1 MTRGALKIATIGGGS
16 SYTPELI
23 EGYIKRKDEL
33 PIKEIWLVDIEA
45 GKEKLEIV
53 GAMAKRMIK
62 AAGLDWE
69 VHLTLDREAALKGA
83 DFVSTQFRVGLLD
96 ARIKDERIPLSHGVL
111 GQETNGAGGMFKA
124 FRTIPV
130 ILAIIDDMKRL
141 CPDAWLVNFTNP
153 AGMVTEAAIK
163 HGGWKKTVGLCNVP
177 IGHRKQAAEML
188 GIPEEDLFF
197 KFAGINHFHW
207 HRVWDKEGQERTQ
220 ELIDLIYGPKQEQE
234 SHLKN
239 IFDAPFH
246 YEQLKDLGMLPCGYH
261 RYYYIEDEM
270 LKHSIEEY
278 ERGNQKAHT
287 VSCLLYTSDAADEG
301 YYIEDEMLKHS
312 IEEYERGETRAQV
325 VKETEGRLFE
335 LYKDPKL
342 DYKPKELEERGG
354 THYSDAA
361 VEMNESIYNDKRTD
375 MVVSTENNGTI
386 TDLPYD
392 CVVEVSG
399 PVTAH
404 GHEPYNWGAFPPAAR
419 GIIQNMKAM
428 EETVIRAAINGD
440 YGVALH
446 AFTINPLVPGGVMA
460 KTLLDELLIAHKAH
474 LPNFADAIN
483 KIEETQPET
492 VTYVAEL
499 MKSN

>member
-1 MTRGALKIATIGGGS
+1 MSRDNLKVVTIGGGS

-23 EGYIKRKDEL
+23 EGYIKRQKEL
-33 PIKEIWLVDIEA
+33 PIKEIWLVDIED

-53 GAMAKRMIK
+53 GAMAKRMVK

-69 VHLTLDREAALKGA
+69 VNLTLDRREALKDA

-130 ILAIIDDMKRL
+130 ILDIIEDMKEL

-163 HGGWKKTVGLCNVP
+163 HGGWKKTAGLCNVP
-177 IGHRKQAAEML
+177 IGHKKQAAEKL

-207 HRVWDKEGQERTQ
+207 HRVWDKTGKERTQ
-220 ELIDLIYGPKQEQE
+220 ELIDLIYGPNQEQE

-239 IFDAPFH
+239 IWDAEFH
-246 YEQLKDLGMLPCGYH
+246 YDQLKHLGMLPCGYD
-261 RYYYIEDEM
+261 RYYYIGDEM
-270 LKHSIEEY
+270 LEHAIEEY
-278 ERGNQKAHT
+278 EK
-287 VSCLLYTSDAADEG
+287 
-301 YYIEDEMLKHS
+301 
-312 IEEYERGETRAQV
+312 GETRAQV
-325 VKETEGRLFE
+325 VKETEKRLFE
-335 LYKDPKL
+335 LYKDPNL
-342 DYKPKELEERGG
+342 DYKPAELEQRGG

-361 VEMNESIYNDKRTD
+361 CELIASIHNDKRTE
-375 MVVSTENNGTI
+375 MVVSTQNNGTI
-386 TDLPYD
+386 DGLPYD
-392 CVVEVSG
+392 CIVEVSG

-404 GHEPYNWGAFPPAAR
+404 GHEPYNWGEFPPAAR
-419 GIIQNMKAM
+419 GIIQVMKGM
-428 EETVIRAAINGD
+428 EETVIEAAINGD
-440 YGVALH
+440 YGAALH
-446 AFTINPLVPGGVMA
+446 AFTINPLVPGGKMA
-460 KTLLDELLIAHKAH
+460 KQLLDELLIAHKDY
-474 LPNFADAIN
+474 LPQFREAIV
-483 KIEETQPET
+483 KIEKEQPET
-492 VTYVAEL
+492 VEYVTEL